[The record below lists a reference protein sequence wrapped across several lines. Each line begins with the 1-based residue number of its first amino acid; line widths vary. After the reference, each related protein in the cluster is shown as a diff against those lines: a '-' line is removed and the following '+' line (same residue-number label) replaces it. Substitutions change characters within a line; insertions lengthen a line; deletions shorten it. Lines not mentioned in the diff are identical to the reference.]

1 MVTED
6 GRHRGQHLGQPNHE
20 PDLADAATSNV
31 TLRRPKAGTSP
42 LTWLLVGSLWHSP
55 NSPDSDRIQTFPGFI
70 NFGVPNLHTKSRQRH
85 PTMV

>member
-1 MVTED
+1 M
-6 GRHRGQHLGQPNHE
+6 NE
-20 PDLADAATSNV
+20 PSDRPDASARPQDYAGLRAELAE
-31 TLRRPKAGTSP
+31 
-42 LTWLLVGSLWHSP
+42 LVNDFLPVADELWPRLQDHKYLWHSP